1 MNKLISFILGAVVP
15 TTASAVAGITKAI
28 TKLEAVSAHHDR
40 KAQLID
46 VRMDVLEAA
55 QIEAIALRDEA
66 AKIAKRFA
74 KLVA

>member
-1 MNKLISFILGAVVP
+1 MNKIVSFLLGSVTP

-28 TKLEAVSAHHDR
+28 AKLEAVVAHHDR
-40 KAQLID
+40 KVDLID
-46 VRMDVLEAA
+46 ARIDTLENLQAESIAA
-55 QIEAIALRDEA
+55 RDEA